1 MIALY
6 LGQLALAYVVGGI
19 PTGLMIGKVFAGIDL
34 REHGSKN
41 IGFTNALRV
50 LGPKLGIPVLLID
63 VVKAV
68 LPIVLLPWLMPLQIN
83 AEVHSVSIALA
94 MLLGNLFSVFMGF
107 KGGKGVATSLGVF
120 LALAPLSVL
129 IALGSFILAFAVTR
143 YVSMGSLVAAVVLPT
158 SLGILHGPSYTLAM
172 GVAAA
177 IFVIFKHRANV
188 ERLLK
193 GTEHKWGANQQK
205 NQGGTEKPHGDA

>member
-1 MIALY
+1 MIALI
-6 LGQLALAYVVGGI
+6 LGQISLAYVVGGI
-19 PTGLMIGKVFAGIDL
+19 PTGLIIGKVFAGIDL

-68 LPIVLLPWLMPLQIN
+68 LPIVLLPWLMPLELN
-83 AEVHSVSIALA
+83 PEVHSVSLGLA
-94 MLLGNLFSVFMGF
+94 VLLGNLFSLFMGF

-129 IALGSFILAFAVTR
+129 IALGAFILAFALTR
-143 YVSMGSLVAAVVLPT
+143 YVSMGSLVSAVVLPT
-158 SLGILHGPSYTLAM
+158 SIGILHGPGYTLAM

-177 IFVIFKHRANV
+177 VFVVFKHRANV
-188 ERLLK
+188 ERLMK
-193 GTEHKWGANQQK
+193 GTEHKWGAK
-205 NQGGTEKPHGDA
+205 KGTEKPHGDA

>member
-1 MIALY
+1 MIALL
-6 LGQLALAYVVGGI
+6 LGQISLAYVVGGI
-19 PTGLMIGKVFAGIDL
+19 PTGLIIGKVFAGIDL

-68 LPIVLLPWLMPLQIN
+68 LPIVLLPLLMPLELN
-83 AEVHSVSIALA
+83 PEVHSVSLGLA
-94 MLLGNLFSVFMGF
+94 VLLGNLFSLFMGF

-129 IALGSFILAFAVTR
+129 IALGAFILAFALTR
-143 YVSMGSLVAAVVLPT
+143 YVSMGSLVSAVVLPT
-158 SLGILHGPSYTLAM
+158 SIGILHGPGYTLAM

-177 IFVIFKHRANV
+177 VFVVFKHRANV
-188 ERLLK
+188 ERLMK
-193 GTEHKWGANQQK
+193 GTEHKWGAK
-205 NQGGTEKPHGDA
+205 KGTEKPHGDA